1 MNVRLLEPAGQELD
15 EAVTY
20 YNAQVDGLGDA
31 FLLEA
36 LRIFGLLKQYPRAW
50 HPLGGGIRRCRLS
63 RFPYGVIYVPE
74 PEEILVI
81 AIAHMHRRPAY
92 WRDRLKGSP

>member
-15 EAVTY
+15 EAIAY
-20 YNAQVDGLGDA
+20 YNAQVRGLGDA

-36 LRIFGLLKQYPRAW
+36 LRIFGLVKQYPRAW
-50 HPLGGGIRRCRLS
+50 HPLGDGIRRCRLS
-63 RFPYGVIYVPE
+63 RFPYSVIYVPE

-81 AIAHMHRRPAY
+81 AVAHMHRRPGY
-92 WRDRLKGSP
+92 WRDRLI